1 MNDAS
6 TLALIGILGTT
17 VGGLFKLLND
27 NTKATDKLSGA
38 MSHVAISMGEVA
50 KSNKRI
56 ATESEKRNGHLA
68 EISVENKDQILKA
81 INGLTIDKQTVHHQV
96 VEHEQVISKE

>member
-17 VGGLFKLLND
+17 VGGLFKLLSA
-27 NTKATDKLSGA
+27 NTKATDKLAST
-38 MSHVAISMGEVA
+38 MTHVAVSMKEVA

-81 INGLTIDKQTVHHQV
+81 IHGLTIDKQTVHHQT
-96 VEHEQVISKE
+96 VEHETVNNKE